1 MSRELS
7 YAWLRLRDA
16 ILSNTIVEGE
26 QIQTFAFA
34 QGLTN
39 PEVETLIDLGYD
51 LLDEL
56 SSLEFV
62 SFERKFDNDGCEFF
76 VVKADNGDVL
86 LMGERNY
93 AIAMQVA
100 KRFDVQT
107 LDVWEG

>member
-1 MSRELS
+1 MGRELS

-16 ILSNTIVEGE
+16 ILSSVIVNVI
-26 QIQTFAFA
+26 QIQDFAFA
-34 QGLTN
+34 QGLTQ

-51 LLDEL
+51 MLDEL

-62 SFERKFDNDGCEFF
+62 SFERKFDKDDTEYFT
-76 VVKADNGDVL
+76 VKADNGDVL
-86 LMGERNY
+86 LTGERNY
-93 AIAMQVA
+93 GVAMQVA